1 MEDYFMQCLNET
13 KSNPYFHQSSFG
25 YHYVETF
32 LTLLYPLITFSI
44 VNDEV
49 IIFIQGIVSTL
60 SEYRYFMNFELL
72 PRLTDFLD
80 KRETNYG
87 NLENTLATCYE
98 SYYNK
103 TPELSLNRETID
115 FIPVLYTC
123 WKRDYPEETLTLQML
138 EEPKG
143 IENFWIN
150 LRKRNHYKYSE
161 RETFKLLYE
170 HTRNLPKDIQDYLH
184 MIQSKK
190 IYLVK

>member
-1 MEDYFMQCLNET
+1 MEDYFMLCINET
-13 KSNPYFHQSSFG
+13 KSNPYFHQSSLG
-25 YHYVETF
+25 YQYVETF

-44 VNDEV
+44 VNDEP
-49 IIFIQGIVSTL
+49 IILIQGIVSTL

-72 PRLTDFLD
+72 PRLTHFLD
-80 KRETNYG
+80 KRDTQYG
-87 NLENTLATCYE
+87 DLGNILATCYQ

-103 TPELSLNRETID
+103 TPEHYVNINDEHIISM
-115 FIPVLYTC
+115 LYTF

-170 HTRNLPKDIQDYLH
+170 HTRNPPNDIQDYLH

>member
-72 PRLTDFLD
+72 PRLTHFLD
-80 KRETNYG
+80 KRDTNYG
-87 NLENTLATCYE
+87 NLDNVLATCYE

-103 TPELSLNRETID
+103 TAEISLNRETV
-115 FIPVLYTC
+115 IPVLYSC
-123 WKRDYPEETLTLQML
+123 LKRDYPAETLTLQML

-161 RETFKLLYE
+161 RETFKILYD
-170 HTRNLPKDIQDYLH
+170 HSKYLPTDIQDYLH

>member
-25 YHYVETF
+25 YHYVETL

-44 VNDEV
+44 VNDEP
-49 IIFIQGIVSTL
+49 IILIQGIVSTL

-72 PRLTDFLD
+72 PRLTHFLD

-87 NLENTLATCYE
+87 NLDNVLVTCYE

-103 TPELSLNRETID
+103 TLEISLNRET
-115 FIPVLYTC
+115 FIPMLYSC

-143 IENFWIN
+143 VENFWNN
-150 LRKRNHYKYSE
+150 LRKRNHYIYDE
-161 RETFKLLYE
+161 RETFKILYD
-170 HTRNLPKDIQDYLH
+170 HNKYLPIKDIQDYLH

>member
-13 KSNPYFHQSSFG
+13 TSNPYFHQSSFG

-32 LTLLYPLITFSI
+32 MTLLYPLITFSI

-72 PRLTDFLD
+72 PRLTHFLD
-80 KRETNYG
+80 KRDTNYG
-87 NLENTLATCYE
+87 NLENTLVTCYE

-103 TPELSLNRETID
+103 TPEHDVDRND
-115 FIPVLYTC
+115 QHYIPMLYSC

-143 IENFWIN
+143 IENFWNN

-161 RETFKLLYE
+161 RETFKILYD
-170 HTRNLPKDIQDYLH
+170 HSRNLPTDIQDYLH

>member
-13 KSNPYFHQSSFG
+13 KSNPYFHQSSLG

-44 VNDEV
+44 VNDEL

-72 PRLTDFLD
+72 PRLTHFLD
-80 KRETNYG
+80 KRYTNYG
-87 NLENTLATCYE
+87 NLGNTIETCYQ

-103 TPELSLNRETID
+103 TPEYYVDRNDPHIISM
-115 FIPVLYTC
+115 LYTC

-138 EEPKG
+138 KEPKG
-143 IENFWIN
+143 IENFWIK
-150 LRKRNHYKYSE
+150 LRIRNHYKYSE
-161 RETFKLLYE
+161 RETFKILYE
-170 HTRNLPKDIQDYLH
+170 HTRNLPNDIQDYLH